1 MPIHKTL
8 SGKYALLVLLL
19 MAVYFPLFLH
29 MDYMPFRMWDESI
42 MANNALEMSKSHHYI
57 VATIFGE
64 PDMGNTKP
72 PLLLWCM
79 QPFIKLLGFNEI
91 SIRMPSALAALG
103 LCLYLFFVLG
113 RYARSYLFSFF
124 VVLALVTFP
133 GYVRNHVIRT
143 GEYDS
148 LLVLFTTAFSFE
160 LFLATE
166 AGDKKQQSKH
176 LLAFFVLLTLAVL
189 TKGIAC
195 MMLGPGLLLYVVFR
209 KKLLAFLKNPS
220 SYIGLAVFL
229 VFGVGFYFLR
239 ESMNPGYLN
248 AVWMNELGGRFA
260 ATNEGHTGPFGFY
273 FSELWAFTLGNWKYL
288 LPAILL
294 VALFFTD
301 NRLHRLSVFALVT
314 GLLFML
320 VVSSA
325 ATKLTHYDAPLF
337 PFLAVLTGAFLLVV
351 YEGLKGGAGQLS
363 PNTGSWMAFFTTL
376 TLVSIFYF
384 NNAGNFYFPKGDWW
398 EEDYSQA
405 CRTFHNVAKDKNQ
418 LPYYHFVVNN
428 YGNQL
433 GERCVYNCYLE
444 MMTNSG
450 KKASITGPDSIAA
463 GDKIILFREWP
474 RDDLARRFTLIP
486 LQPIG
491 KEGWVYYDVQALR
504 TDSTTH
510 L

>member
-1 MPIHKTL
+1 MPIPKTL
-8 SGKYALLVLLL
+8 SSKYALLAVLLL
-19 MAVYFPLFLH
+19 AIYFPLFMH
-29 MDYMPFRMWDESI
+29 MDYMPFRQWDESI
-42 MANNALEMSKSHHYI
+42 MASNALDMSKSHHYI

-72 PLLLWCM
+72 PLLLWLM

-91 SIRMPSALAALG
+91 SIRLPSALAALG

-124 VVLALVTFP
+124 AVLALVTFP
-133 GYVRNHVIRT
+133 GYIRNHVVRT

-148 LLVLFTTAFSFE
+148 LLVLFTTAFSLE

-176 LLAFFVLLTLAVL
+176 LLWFFVLLTLAVL

-195 MMLGPGLLLYVVFR
+195 MMLAPGLLLYVLFR
-209 KKLLAFLKNPS
+209 KKLLPFLKNSS
-220 SYIGLAVFL
+220 SYIGLAIFL

-239 ESMNPGYLN
+239 ESLNPGYLH
-248 AVWMNELGGRFA
+248 AVWMNELGGRY
-260 ATNEGHTGPFGFY
+260 ATANEGHTGSFGFY
-273 FSELWAFTLGNWKYL
+273 FTELWQFTLGNWKYL

-314 GLLFML
+314 GFAFLL

-325 ATKLTHYDAPLF
+325 ATKLSHYAAPLF
-337 PFLAVLTGAFLLVV
+337 PFLAILSGAFLLVL
-351 YEGLKGGAGQLS
+351 YESLKGGAGRLS
-363 PNTGSWMAFFTTL
+363 PNTGWWMAAFITL
-376 TLVSIFYF
+376 TPVSIFYF
-384 NNAGNFYFPKGDWW
+384 NNADHFYFPKGDWW

-405 CRTFHNVAKDKNQ
+405 CRTFQHVAKGKNQ

-428 YGNQL
+428 YADKQ
-433 GERCVYNCYLE
+433 GERCVYNCYQE
-444 MMTNSG
+444 MMSNGG
-450 KKASITGPDSIAA
+450 KKVSITGPDSIAT
-463 GDKIILFREWP
+463 GDKIILFRDWP
-474 RDDLARRFTLIP
+474 REELARRFTLIP
-486 LQPIG
+486 LQQIG
-491 KEGWVYYDVQALR
+491 NEGWVYYDVQPLR
-504 TDSTTH
+504 TDSTTR